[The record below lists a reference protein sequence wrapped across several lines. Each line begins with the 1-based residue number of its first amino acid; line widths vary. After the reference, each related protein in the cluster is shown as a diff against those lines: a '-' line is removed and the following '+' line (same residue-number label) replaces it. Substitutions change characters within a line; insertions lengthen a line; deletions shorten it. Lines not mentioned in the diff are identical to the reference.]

1 MASKQKKKAKRKK
14 KIGRKSSSSTT
25 PTLLLWIKRFL
36 MLGLL
41 VGLVTLIIIS
51 LYAAHLNRTVVPKF
65 EGRRW
70 SLPSQVYAQ
79 PQELYIGAALK
90 ASQLE
95 KQLDDLGY
103 ARGRPANEV
112 GTYQRRGNV
121 VNVHVRPFQFWDEKQ
136 EAKQLQIVTSAGYV
150 TQLLNV
156 ETGRDEAI
164 FRLDPLMLGTLFA
177 GEGEDRIIV
186 KLTDVPVE
194 LRQGLVAVE
203 DRKFYDHN
211 GIDLKG
217 IVRAALANLKAMS
230 KRQGASTLTQQM
242 TRSYF
247 YNNERTFRRKIKE
260 ILVALLLERKYAKE
274 DILETYFNEIYM
286 GQAGKRSIHGMGL
299 ASRYYFNKPL
309 SELELHESA
318 VLITLLRGPSYYNP
332 RRNQE
337 RVLKRRNLV
346 LGIMHDQGVISE
358 EQRDSAQAKPLD
370 VSKKPPT
377 GTSRYSTFLDLVKQ
391 QLERDYEKEV
401 LSTAGLKIF
410 TTLLPDVQKQAE
422 KSLSEGLSQI
432 EKKQKLD
439 ENSLQGAV
447 VVTSVN
453 GAEIQAL
460 VGGREAGFEG
470 FNRALQARRP
480 IGSLM
485 KPFVYLAAFE
495 NGKYQVNTALKDEP
509 IELVQKNGDIWK
521 PENYNKK
528 FSGEMP
534 LFRALSQSKNIP
546 TVSLGLDIGVDK
558 VMQMAADM
566 GLENTPPAFPAMLL
580 GSLNLAP
587 VEVAQMYNSLANI
600 GYRTPLRSVRAVLD
614 ETGEPLKRYKLKV
627 KEVVKNESVIKLN
640 SILNLVT
647 REGTAGSLQRTIPK
661 RVLAGKTGTSDDYRD
676 SWFAGFS
683 GDVNTV
689 VWVGNDDNESTGLT
703 GASGALPI
711 WTSVMKEIAL
721 QDYQHALPEELILTS
736 FDFETGYRKVGCP
749 DGIMLP
755 ATKAV
760 MEQESYI
767 TCTYGDARPVD
778 ATEEEKRSILDWF
791 R

>member
-1 MASKQKKKAKRKK
+1 MKKKNEVSLFYLWTKR
-14 KIGRKSSSSTT
+14 
-25 PTLLLWIKRFL
+25 LFL
-36 MLGLL
+36 LGLFL
-41 VGLVTLIIIS
+41 GLVLVILLS
-51 LYAAHLNRTVVPKF
+51 LYASHLNRSVVPKF

-79 PQELYIGAALK
+79 PQELYVGAALT

-95 KQLDDLGY
+95 KHLESLGY
-103 ARGRPANEV
+103 ARGGSDVA
-112 GTYQRRGNV
+112 GTYSRRGNV
-121 VNVHVRPFQFWDEKQ
+121 VDVHVRPFQFWDEQ
-136 EAKQLQIVTSAGYV
+136 QAAKQLQIISSSGYISQLKNVTS
-150 TQLLNV
+150 
-156 ETGRDEAI
+156 GRDEAI

-186 KLTDVPVE
+186 KLDEVPVE

-203 DRKFYDHN
+203 DRKFYDHF

-217 IVRAALANLKAMS
+217 IARAALANLKAMS
-230 KRQGASTLTQQM
+230 KKQGASTLTQQM

-247 YNNERTFRRKIKE
+247 YNNDRTFKRKIKE
-260 ILVALLLERKYAKE
+260 ILVALLLERKYEKE
-274 DILETYFNEIYM
+274 DLLETYFNEIYM

-332 RRNQE
+332 RRNAE
-337 RVLKRRNLV
+337 RVLTRRNLV

-358 EQRDSAQAKPLD
+358 KQRDDARAKPLD
-370 VSKKPPT
+370 VSAKPPT
-377 GTSRYSTFLDLVKQ
+377 GTSRYSTFLDLVKE
-391 QLERDYEKEV
+391 QLQRDYDDEI
-401 LSTAGLKIF
+401 LSTAGLQIF

-422 KSLSEGLSQI
+422 KSLSEGLTQI
-432 EKKQKLD
+432 EKSQNLD
-439 ENSLQGAV
+439 TNTLQGAV

-495 NGKYQVNTALKDEP
+495 SGKYNINSSLKDEP
-509 IELVQKNGDIWK
+509 IELTQKNGEVWK
-521 PENYNKK
+521 PENYSKT

-534 LFRALSQSKNIP
+534 LFRALAQSKNVP
-546 TVSLGLDIGVDK
+546 TVALGLDVGVAK
-558 VMQMAADM
+558 VMQVAADM
-566 GLENTPPAFPAMLL
+566 GLEKTPPPFPAMML

-587 VEVAQMYNSLANI
+587 IDVAQMYNSLANI
-600 GYRTPLRSVRAVLD
+600 GYRTPLRTVRAVLD
-614 ETGEPLKRYKLKV
+614 ESGEPLKRYKLEV
-627 KEVVKNESVIKLN
+627 KEVAENEAVIKLN

-647 REGTAGSLQRTIPK
+647 REGTARSLKRRIPG

-676 SWFAGFS
+676 AWFAGFS

-689 VWVGNDDNESTGLT
+689 VWVGNDENQSMGLT

-711 WTSVMKEIAL
+711 WASVMKEVAL
-721 QDYQHALPEELILTS
+721 QDYQHALPESLSLTN
-736 FDFETGYRKVGCP
+736 FDMETGYLKKGCP
-749 DGIMLP
+749 DGVQLP
-755 ATKAV
+755 ASKEV
-760 MEQESYI
+760 MEQEAYI
-767 TCTYGDARPVD
+767 TCSYGDLESLEGES
-778 ATEEEKRSILDWF
+778 EEEGKKKKRSLLDWF